1 MINRQKLIMI
11 LIPVIFIAGF
21 FAFKPNLWQSR
32 IESYLNRQLD
42 DEGWTIKINQFSGHL
57 FSNIYTND
65 VLLTNEDGTS
75 VLLPKISA
83 KVMIFPLLKGEIKLS
98 TLSLNN
104 ASIFPFIDT
113 VKEEND
119 DFKQLKF
126 FPEKIP
132 LNIRQLHVD
141 GSIYTSREDSSQ
153 ILHFL
158 IDGAIKPDTTAMNI
172 DLSKL
177 ELFYSE
183 PRVDIVI
190 NNIKGNLSSKRISVE
205 VEKANING
213 FPLSGNFKY
222 EFGEAPNMNG
232 KISLLDYNLPNKI
245 FSQLPLQPELS
256 KLSATFQFES
266 DMMNFIGV
274 LDINNDLGL
283 KMSGDF
289 NLENKIDYFQLN
301 SLMLTGNEATLNI
314 KGIYEDNGHFNGTVQ
329 LDKLDVSEW
338 ITKGNETNLSG
349 YILLDGDFI
358 NNQIS
363 ALDMNVEVDESIL
376 FEREPS
382 SISGGISFRNFQLEI
397 TNPLTLTIGPSM
409 VEVKGASDFKSKILD
424 LNLSLTDASTFLINN
439 FWEDSL
445 SSGRA
450 TGSMYL
456 KGPFDS
462 LGINAD
468 LIINKFGYNN
478 ILLESFEFIGNI
490 EDLNNF
496 NEGAFKLKFGKG
508 TWNEYGFESGTGEFL
523 LLDTLVEVSSFELK
537 NGNDYLQFN
546 GSVNKDSL
554 INLERFQIAYR
565 GHYLINPRPIFISYS
580 NNSFSFEP
588 FEIHVDDGIIEG
600 SLSTNPL
607 QGHIK
612 FSNVTSDI
620 MSLFESNYSQ
630 KIKGNIFGEIFI
642 DKDLKQDKVTIDLTL
657 KNGQLAKQSF
667 DDFYISAIY
676 KDETIF
682 LEEMILKDGDK
693 TAFQVMGRIPFLTD
707 TTKSKIIDIQSNF
720 KNIDITFFTQFIP
733 EWETYLFGN
742 FTGVFNISG
751 NTVKTMMSIDASI
764 ENTVFRKIPL
774 GLVKASGSYNSKKL
788 IFKDFTS
795 NWNGNYIKGSASLP
809 IDFNIASP
817 NINKWNLNDKIL
829 IRTDGRF
836 NSLVFLS
843 ENIAQTD
850 SIIGDISISLN
861 VDGPKDKLVRNGS
874 INIKNGK
881 IHTIL
886 IDEPITN
893 IFASAE
899 LKQNKMSINSFNGL
913 LFNSN
918 NKVQPDSNLSISG
931 VIDFTK
937 FFEPRYNIKAIGNDV
952 FYRSLDGDI
961 EAYSDLDISIIGKDT
976 IDITGSISARNGA
989 IYSEFNSD
997 QTPSFDQ
1004 KGRTIT
1010 NYNIRF
1016 PIQESFAIRNSQID
1030 ASILGEIAMNRQ
1042 NESDWNYS
1050 GEIELMEGEIYYY
1063 LGDVFKNL
1071 RGTMIMDGQGFNPF
1085 LDLTAST
1092 RIGDAEI
1099 MLGVF
1104 GPFDNPEWT
1113 FDSDKGYTESDI
1125 LQLLTFNTR
1134 VAEEGFTTE
1143 GLGSQA
1149 QTILGAYLE
1158 RQLERNF
1165 VRATGLQSSGIL
1177 EDVEISGT
1185 SELIKPGQ
1193 GEEFSISA
1201 KVNRNFSLSYQRS
1214 FSLEAA
1220 YKNKVGV
1227 EYKLNPNFSVIGN
1240 VDEKGQVHMKFRVRR
1255 VY

>member
-1 MINRQKLIMI
+1 
-11 LIPVIFIAGF
+11 
-21 FAFKPNLWQSR
+21 
-32 IESYLNRQLD
+32 
-42 DEGWTIKINQFSGHL
+42 
-57 FSNIYTND
+57 
-65 VLLTNEDGTS
+65 
-75 VLLPKISA
+75 
-83 KVMIFPLLKGEIKLS
+83 MIFPLIKGEIKLS

-104 ASIFPFIDT
+104 ASIFPFID
-113 VKEEND
+113 KIKDEND
-119 DFKQLKF
+119 DFKKLKF

-141 GSIYTSREDSSQ
+141 GSIFTSKEDSTQ

-158 IDGAIKPDTTAMNI
+158 IDGAIKPDTNAMNI

-205 VEKANING
+205 VEKANVNG

-222 EFGEAPNMNG
+222 EFGDTPNMNG

-266 DMMNFIGV
+266 DMMNFIGD

-289 NLENKIDYFQLN
+289 NLENKINHFQLH

-338 ITKGNETNLSG
+338 ITKGDETNLSG

-397 TNPLTLTIGPSM
+397 TSPLTLTIGPSI
-409 VEVKGASDFKSKILD
+409 VEVKGTSDFKSKILD

-468 LIINKFGYNN
+468 LIIDKFGYNN

-496 NEGAFKLKFGKG
+496 TQGAFKLKFGKG

-565 GHYLINPRPIFISYS
+565 GHYLINPRPISISYS

-600 SLSTNPL
+600 SLASNPL

-642 DKDLKQDKVTIDLTL
+642 DKDLKQDKVTLDLTL
-657 KNGQLAKQSF
+657 KNGQLAGQSF

-676 KDETIF
+676 KNKTIF
-682 LEEMILKDGDK
+682 LEEMTLSHGDK

-707 TTKSKIIDIQSNF
+707 STKSKIIDLQSNF

-733 EWETYLFGN
+733 KWETYLFGN

-751 NTVKTMMSIDASI
+751 STKKTMMSIDASI

-774 GLVKASGSYNSKKL
+774 GLVKTSGIYNSKKL

-817 NINKWNLNDKIL
+817 NINEWDPNGKL
-829 IRTDGRF
+829 IIKTEGKF

-861 VDGPKDKLVRNGS
+861 VDGPKDKLVRNGM
-874 INIKNGK
+874 IDIKNGK
-881 IHTIL
+881 IHTIM

-899 LKQNKMSINSFNGL
+899 IKQNKMSINTFHGS
-913 LFNSN
+913 LFDSN
-918 NKVQPDSNLSISG
+918 NKIQPDSNLFLSG
-931 VIDFTK
+931 IIDFTK
-937 FFEPRYNIKAIGNDV
+937 FFEPRYSIKAIGNDI

-961 EAYSDLDISIIGKDT
+961 EAYSDLNISITGKDT

-989 IYSEFNSD
+989 IYSEFNTG
-997 QTPSFDQ
+997 QTPESFDQ
-1004 KGRTIT
+1004 KDRTIT

-1030 ASILGEIAMNRQ
+1030 ASILGEIVMNRE

-1071 RGTMIMDGQGFNPF
+1071 RGTMIMDGEGFNPF